1 MGDPGWRLGASLV
14 ITLEVVEDSIG
25 AGRRITGGQ
34 GRRERSIGGIY
45 NDEGGER
52 DARYICM

>member
-1 MGDPGWRLGASLV
+1 MGDRGWRLGASLV

-34 GRRERSIGGIY
+34 GGRERSIGGIY

-52 DARYICM
+52 DARCICM